1 MDLSAL
7 FGGEGT
13 VNPLAMVERVF
24 QQVVDQLAR
33 TEGFAPTGNE
43 PPDELIAVALGNRLA
58 RLVVDDQLPG
68 AGGRRSS
75 AHEADLDDPLLD
87 ELLERNL
94 ALAAAL
100 GACDCWGQEPGCPIC
115 DGAGGPGWLPP
126 DSQLFAAYV
135 YPAMRAASR
144 SGRGP
149 AGPARRNNPNQ
160 QEKDHVR
167 HDGRRVVRRPDGVVR
182 P

>member
-33 TEGFAPTGNE
+33 TEGFALAGDE

-58 RLVVDDQLPG
+58 RMVADDRSP
-68 AGGRRSS
+68 AGRR
-75 AHEADLDDPLLD
+75 APVYDAGADLDDPLLD

-115 DGAGGPGWLPP
+115 DGLGGPGWLPP

-144 SGRGP
+144 AGLGP
-149 AGPARRNNPNQ
+149 AGSARHKNPNQ
-160 QEKDHVR
+160 QEKDDVR
-167 HDGRRVVRRPDGVVR
+167 HHGR
-182 P
+182 

>member
-33 TEGFAPTGNE
+33 TDGFSPDGDAPTE
-43 PPDELIAVALGNRLA
+43 ELVAVALGNRLA
-58 RLVVDDQLPG
+58 RMVADGRSP
-68 AGGRRSS
+68 AGRR
-75 AHEADLDDPLLD
+75 APAYDAATDLDDPLLD

-100 GACDCWGQEPGCPIC
+100 GACDCWGQEPSCPIC
-115 DGAGGPGWLPP
+115 DGMGGPGWIPP

-135 YPAMRAASR
+135 YPAMRAAYR
-144 SGRGP
+144 AGMGP
-149 AGPARRNNPNQ
+149 TGSARRNNPNK
-160 QEKDHVR
+160 QEKDDVR
-167 HDGRRVVRRPDGVVR
+167 HHGR
-182 P
+182 

>member
-24 QQVVDQLAR
+24 KQVVDELAR
-33 TEGFAPTGNE
+33 TEAVADGT

-58 RLVVDDQLPG
+58 RMVADDRLPG
-68 AGGRRSS
+68 APRAIGPGS
-75 AHEADLDDPLLD
+75 AGADLDDPFVD

-100 GACDCWGQEPGCPIC
+100 GACDCWGQERNCPIC
-115 DGAGGPGWLPP
+115 DGVGGPGWLPP
-126 DSQLFAAYV
+126 DRQLFAAYV
-135 YPAMRAASR
+135 YPAMRAMSR
-144 SGRGP
+144 GNRH
-149 AGPARRNNPNQ
+149 NK

-167 HDGRRVVRRPDGVVR
+167 DDAR
-182 P
+182 